1 MDRKKGA
8 VLGASLMVCAL
19 AGAGL
24 EHVRQRWLATVEEA
38 PVEADVAEVKPE
50 RPKVVT
56 VRDESAVREAAA
68 LRKRVAELEEALSAR
83 SAERAQVTQPPKE
96 EPVSEERPR
105 RQSWE
110 DRMAQMK
117 KENPEQYA
125 EMQKRREEFRQN
137 IEQRVRDRA
146 DFLDAIDVKSM
157 TATQRENHEKLLA
170 TVTRVNELMAQMGT
184 PGAENTHEL
193 RREMGESMATLGEL
207 YGEERRFLFEETAK
221 AVGYQGAEAT
231 AFAEQMQTIIDNT
244 TMMPGPGFGRRG
256 GGERGGPPAQ

>member
-1 MDRKKGA
+1 MVAG
-8 VLGASLMVCAL
+8 VLVCVL
-19 AGAGL
+19 AGAGI
-24 EHVRQRWLATVEEA
+24 EHVRHVLTTVPQEEQDQAGPALLAKEPVTPRTVVVKDEETLRA
-38 PVEADVAEVKPE
+38 AE
-50 RPKVVT
+50 
-56 VRDESAVREAAA
+56 A
-68 LRKRVAELEEALSAR
+68 LRRRVAELERALAAR
-83 SAERAQVTQPPKE
+83 DAAGVQEQEPPK
-96 EPVSEERPR
+96 PVEVAQTERPR
-105 RQSWE
+105 RQSFE
-110 DRMAQMK
+110 DRMEQMK
-117 KENPEQYA
+117 KDNPEQYA

-193 RREMGESMATLGEL
+193 RREMGETMATLGEL
-207 YGEERRFLFEETAK
+207 YSEERRFLFEETAK